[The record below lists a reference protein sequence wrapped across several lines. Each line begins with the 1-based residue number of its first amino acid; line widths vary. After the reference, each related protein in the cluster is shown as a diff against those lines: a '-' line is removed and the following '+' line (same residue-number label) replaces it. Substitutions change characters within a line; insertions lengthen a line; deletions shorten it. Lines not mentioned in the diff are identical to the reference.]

1 MSDSDDDSEESLTAA
16 DIRARVRVLAD
27 EIRTRNLAAEF
38 DEPRQMP
45 VDVVD
50 RLRHAGVFRMNMPVD
65 WGGPE
70 MSSPEQV
77 EIIETLSRADGSV
90 GWCAF
95 IWCDSGLYSG
105 YLEQS
110 VAKALYPR
118 LDMAQSGWIYPAGR
132 ADRVAGGYRV
142 SGRWIFGSGCDHC
155 DLLAGGCTVFDDG
168 EPVLGAKG
176 TPEWRVMLAPRSSFR
191 IEDTWHTTGLRGTG
205 SNDYLADDL
214 FVPDA
219 HSFSFFEAPYRDG
232 PLWRRPDTLLR
243 KMSGVPLGIA
253 RDSLDRALEIL
264 EGKVDRV
271 SKVPARE
278 MRDVQLAVAKAE
290 AKLGAARAYVY
301 STLEA
306 QWRKL
311 EQDEPLTEA
320 ERAATFLSRQFAF
333 QTAREVVHIVYDTIG
348 GAAIY
353 ATAPFDRHL
362 RDINT
367 ACQHIV
373 AQEKTL
379 ASVGSLLL
387 GVGGERGML

>member
-1 MSDSDDDSEESLTAA
+1 MTAGESQTEETLSAA
-16 DIRARVRVLAD
+16 DIRTRVRLLAG
-27 EIRTRNLAAEF
+27 EIRERNLAAEF
-38 DEPRQMP
+38 DEPRQLP

-50 RLRHAGVFRMNMPVD
+50 RLRHAGVFRMNMPSI

-77 EIIETLSRADGSV
+77 EIVETLSRADGSV

-105 YLEQS
+105 YLEQAA
-110 VAKALYPR
+110 AKALYPR

-132 ADRVAGGYRV
+132 ADRVPGGYRV
-142 SGRWIFGSGCDHC
+142 SGRWIFGSGCNHC
-155 DLLAGGCTVFDDG
+155 DLLAGGCTVFEEG
-168 EPVLGAKG
+168 EPVPGPRG
-176 TPEWRVMLAPRSSFR
+176 TPEWRVMLAPRESFR

-219 HSFSFFEAPYRDG
+219 HSFSFFEPAHRPG
-232 PLWRRPDTLLR
+232 PLWQRPDTLLR

-253 RDSLDRALEIL
+253 RDALDRALEIL
-264 EGKVDRV
+264 AGKVDRV
-271 SKVPARE
+271 TKVPARE
-278 MRDVQLAVAKAE
+278 MRDVQLAVASAE

-301 STLEA
+301 GSLEA

-311 EQDEPLTEA
+311 ERDEPLSEA

-333 QTAREVVHIVYDTIG
+333 QTAREVVQIVYDTIG

-353 ATAPFDRHL
+353 SSGPFDRQL

-387 GVGGERGML
+387 GIDGERGML